1 MVYVISCGKSSH
13 SESHMGLHTISAVCQ
28 GKKMSRISV
37 YLQWDFQREQDF
49 HHENCGNYGEISDI
63 QERVQNWMI
72 QVDLR
77 FTTSSNSRVSL
88 WLARNPLNRNSLS
101 EYPYSISLKDFQ
113 FQPLLK

>member
-49 HHENCGNYGEISDI
+49 HHENCGN
-63 QERVQNWMI
+63 
-72 QVDLR
+72 
-77 FTTSSNSRVSL
+77 
-88 WLARNPLNRNSLS
+88 
-101 EYPYSISLKDFQ
+101 
-113 FQPLLK
+113 